1 MHSFS
6 IEKELWKGGYRH
18 ICGIDE
24 AGRGAIAGP
33 VVAAAVI
40 FRNEISLPE
49 VDDSKKLTA
58 KVREKLYKE
67 ITLKCDAWAI
77 GKCEPQEIDEMNILN
92 ATMLAMKRAVD
103 NLQIKPD
110 FLLIDGDRMPK
121 TPISSRTIIK
131 GDSKSFLIAA
141 ASVIAKVSR
150 DRYMI
155 EMAETYPSYGF
166 HTNKGYGTLKHI
178 KSVNETGTSRIHR
191 RTFLNKIL
199 YSTMSIPY
207 TDENE

>member
-6 IEKELWKGGYRH
+6 IEKELWKSGYLH

-40 FRNEISLPE
+40 FKNKISLPE
-49 VDDSKKLTA
+49 LDDSKKLTA

-67 ITLKCDAWAI
+67 ITLKSDAWAI
-77 GKCEPQEIDEMNILN
+77 GRCEPEEIDEINILN

-110 FLLIDGDRMPK
+110 FLLIDGDRTPK
-121 TPISSRTIIK
+121 IPIELRTIIK

-141 ASVIAKVSR
+141 ASVVAKVTR

-155 EMAETYPSYGF
+155 DMADEYPVYGF

-178 KSVNETGTSRIHR
+178 KMVNESGTTKIHR
-191 RTFLNKIL
+191 KTFLNKIL